1 MHNEDNTNSTNGQP
15 TKHHP
20 LYKTSGTGKNEASLV
35 CKACLRRKE
44 KYPNTQVSYMLKSN
58 QAAVEEYQRLSRYL
72 IPHEVKCKNADCASH
87 TSNEHKLKKRGLT
100 AAGKQRYQCLVCKK
114 SFVDSDGSRKQLK
127 PEINLRLFDLLVSKV
142 PMRKIAKVLHISP
155 STVYTKID
163 FLYKQCMKFVA
174 ERESRLING
183 KLKLDRL
190 YLSTDRQ
197 IQITNWSKRQ
207 DKRNTELYGIGTA
220 CLGTGYVFGFNFN
233 FDGSISQSKAEQMAL
248 EHGDNQKP
256 KHHRN
261 TARIWLE
268 QDFEQAAKKKKVE
281 KDLPEMELIKQT
293 GQKAKEEAI
302 NNDDLASENIDKTTR
317 LPSKGVLIHNEYTM
331 LGHFLL
337 LKKLFTHVG
346 KTRFYMDQ
354 DTGMK
359 NAYLSIFKDQINQ
372 NKSDGFL
379 VRSEKN
385 TTVDEKRTALVET
398 NTEIFEKTGIVR
410 KNLTGYQFR
419 AVVNEMI
426 LENINNLVSFPHSNE
441 KWLEYPIATMPE
453 PSKVVAAVTDISK
466 YNKEHQANLYRKAS
480 LHAIDRFF
488 MISRRDVSLL
498 ERPFSSA
505 TNKSRVW
512 NGYSAYD
519 PSVLVKL
526 ADIYRVYFN
535 FSNRNDKGE
544 TPAMR
549 LGLAKG
555 PVSTEK
561 IIYFGKYN

>member
-1 MHNEDNTNSTNGQP
+1 
-15 TKHHP
+15 
-20 LYKTSGTGKNEASLV
+20 
-35 CKACLRRKE
+35 
-44 KYPNTQVSYMLKSN
+44 
-58 QAAVEEYQRLSRYL
+58 
-72 IPHEVKCKNADCASH
+72 
-87 TSNEHKLKKRGLT
+87 
-100 AAGKQRYQCLVCKK
+100 
-114 SFVDSDGSRKQLK
+114 
-127 PEINLRLFDLLVSKV
+127 
-142 PMRKIAKVLHISP
+142 
-155 STVYTKID
+155 
-163 FLYKQCMKFVA
+163 
-174 ERESRLING
+174 
-183 KLKLDRL
+183 
-190 YLSTDRQ
+190 
-197 IQITNWSKRQ
+197 
-207 DKRNTELYGIGTA
+207 
-220 CLGTGYVFGFNFN
+220 
-233 FDGSISQSKAEQMAL
+233 
-248 EHGDNQKP
+248 
-256 KHHRN
+256 
-261 TARIWLE
+261 
-268 QDFEQAAKKKKVE
+268 
-281 KDLPEMELIKQT
+281 
-293 GQKAKEEAI
+293 
-302 NNDDLASENIDKTTR
+302 
-317 LPSKGVLIHNEYTM
+317 M

-359 NAYLSIFKDQINQ
+359 NAYLSIFKEQINQ

-419 AVVNEMI
+419 AVVNDMI
-426 LENINNLVSFPHSNE
+426 LENLNNLATFPHSNE

-466 YNKEHQANLYRKAS
+466 YDKEHQANLYRKAS

-561 IIYFGKYN
+561 IIYFGRYE